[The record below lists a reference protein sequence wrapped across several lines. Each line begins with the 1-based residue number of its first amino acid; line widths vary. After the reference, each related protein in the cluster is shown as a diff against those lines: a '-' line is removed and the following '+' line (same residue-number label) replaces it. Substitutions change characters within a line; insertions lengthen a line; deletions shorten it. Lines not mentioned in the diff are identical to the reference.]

1 MIEFT
6 HDTKPT
12 LLTKAI
18 TSRYPSISYS
28 HLRSLLRKKDIL
40 VDGVRVKEDIQVQS
54 GAVIR
59 VYTTI
64 KTAEDYDYKVDTIYE
79 DDNLFIF
86 NKPKGLETEGDI
98 SLLSYARRIAPTAQ
112 AVHRLDINTDGLIVI
127 AKSNRAKDLLMD
139 AIKSRQIEKHY
150 VCLVDG
156 TLTGN
161 KTISA
166 YLLKDAT
173 KSKVTI
179 YDKKVDG
186 SVKIITEYTVIKN
199 YPDHTL
205 LDVNLITGRTHQIRA
220 HLSHIGHP
228 ILGDGKYGRE
238 DINKRFQFR
247 KQALTAYKLIF
258 HTTGEL
264 EYLSGKMFSIKSKLF
279 EI

>member
-1 MIEFT
+1 MIEFI

-12 LLTKAI
+12 LLSKAV

-28 HLRSLLRKKDIL
+28 HLRLLLRKKDVR
-40 VDGVRVKEDIQVQS
+40 VDGVRVNEDVQVHR

-59 VYTTI
+59 VYTTV
-64 KTAEDYDYKVDTIYE
+64 KTAEDYDYDVETVYE

-86 NKPKGLETEGDI
+86 NKSKGLETEGDV
-98 SLLSYARRIAPTAQ
+98 SLLSYARRLNPNAHP
-112 AVHRLDINTDGLIVI
+112 VHRLDVNTDGLIIV
-127 AKSNRAKDLLMD
+127 AKSEKARDLLVEQ
-139 AIKSRQIEKHY
+139 IKSRNIEKHY
-150 VCLVDG
+150 ACAVYG
-156 TLTGN
+156 ALTGN
-161 KTISA
+161 KTMSA

-186 SVKIITEYTVIKN
+186 AVKIITEYTVIKSF
-199 YPDHTL
+199 PDYTV

-228 ILGDGKYGRE
+228 ILGDGKYGRR
-238 DINKRFQFR
+238 DINRRFPFK
-247 KQALTAYKLIF
+247 KQALTSYKLIF

-264 EYLSGKMFSIKSKLF
+264 AYLSGKIFSIKTKLF